1 MQRQSGTRKIISNFT
16 ANTISVLF
24 NMYDFGN
31 ISNLISFK
39 YLFFENFPGT
49 NRLETKVMCSYVL
62 RYLLPKKND
71 RYLNQKDV
79 RE

>member
-1 MQRQSGTRKIISNFT
+1 MQRQSGTRKIISKCT

-24 NMYDFGN
+24 NMCDFGN

-39 YLFFENFPGT
+39 CLFFENFPGT
-49 NRLETKVMCSYVL
+49 NRLEMKVMCSYVL

-71 RYLNQKDV
+71 RYLTQKDV